1 MNKKNINLEFLLKEE
16 KKSSFIIL
24 SIFSVIGIGI
34 IISAMLQMIFDFS
47 TNNLITFLVLT
58 TIFGI
63 PFGYFIGL
71 RKIIYLIRKK
81 QLIKKGNI
89 YIYNDKIIDKQRL
102 GNTTDI
108 QDKKEYQLTLKDYS
122 GKTRKNVCLKTLK
135 EFNATNVGSDCI
147 LVFTK
152 LNKRPFGVFP
162 GELYELDNQL
172 LNKCITDL
180 NIIVK

>member
-1 MNKKNINLEFLLKEE
+1 MNKKIVNLEFLLSEE
-16 KKSSFIIL
+16 KKLAFIIL
-24 SIFSVIGIGI
+24 LIFSIVGIGI
-34 IISAMLQMIFDFS
+34 TISTMLQMVFDFS

-71 RKIIYLIRKK
+71 RKVIYLIRKK

-89 YIYNDKIIDKQRL
+89 YVYNDKIIDKQRL
-102 GNTTDI
+102 GNTTDT
-108 QDKKEYQLTLKDYS
+108 QDNKEYQLTLRDYS
-122 GKTRKNVCLKTLK
+122 SKTRKNVCLKTLK
-135 EFNATNVGSDCI
+135 EFNAASVGSNCI

-162 GELYELDNQL
+162 GDLYELDKQL

-180 NIIVK
+180 SIVIK